1 MIEIRLHGRGGQG
14 AVVGANILAE
24 AAMREGK
31 YVQAFPLF
39 GAERRGAA
47 VQAFLRV
54 DTKHIYMKDI
64 VERPDHVIVL
74 DAGLIKMKAAQ
85 VDKGLKAGGWI
96 LINSHESPEVFDF
109 SSDFSIA
116 TVDASA
122 IAVKHGLG
130 SAQAPIVNTA
140 IVGGFI
146 KLVDLISLDA
156 LVHAIEV
163 EVPVKKEAN
172 VAAAKEAY
180 HSVKLCGG

>member
-1 MIEIRLHGRGGQG
+1 M
-14 AVVGANILAE
+14 
-24 AAMREGK
+24 
-31 YVQAFPLF
+31 
-39 GAERRGAA
+39 
-47 VQAFLRV
+47 
-54 DTKHIYMKDI
+54 
-64 VERPDHVIVL
+64 
-74 DAGLIKMKAAQ
+74 
-85 VDKGLKAGGWI
+85 GLKAGGWI

>member
-74 DAGLIKMKAAQ
+74 DAGLIKTKATQ
-85 VDKGLKAGGWI
+85 VDKGLKKGGWI
-96 LINSHESPEVFDF
+96 LINSHESPEVFNF
-109 SSDFSIA
+109 SSDFSVA
-116 TVDASA
+116 TLDASA

-146 KLVDLISLDA
+146 KLVDLMSLDA
-156 LVHAIEV
+156 LVHAIEA

>member
-1 MIEIRLHGRGGQG
+1 MIEVRFHGRGGQG
-14 AVVGANILAE
+14 AVIGANILAE

-54 DTKHIYMKDI
+54 DDKYIYVKDI
-64 VERPDHVIVL
+64 VEKPDHVIVL
-74 DAGLIKMKAAQ
+74 DAGLIKTKAAQ

-96 LINSHESPEVFDF
+96 FINSHEAPEAFNFPPEF
-109 SSDFSIA
+109 SVA

-122 IAVKHGLG
+122 IALRHGLG
-130 SAQAPIVNTA
+130 TAQAPIVNTA
-140 IVGGFI
+140 ILGGFI
-146 KLVDLISLDA
+146 KLLDLVSLDA
-156 LVHAIEV
+156 LLHAVEV

-180 HSVKLCGG
+180 HNLKVRGG